1 MRDYEVVYVFDSTLD
16 RSVIDQKL
24 ERFNG
29 LVAGKNGGEITAVEH
44 WGKRQ
49 LAYPIQNHEH
59 GYYVV
64 VQFRAEADRLPEFE
78 RVIQIDDNVLRHLVV
93 LSEGELPS
101 PRSAGD
107 GSDERRSKRRRDEDE
122 DDDDEDDEDEDE

>member
-1 MRDYEVVYVFDSTLD
+1 MRDYEIVYIFDSTLD

-24 ERFNG
+24 ERFNS
-29 LVAGKNGGEITAVEH
+29 LVTGNGGGEVVAVEH

-49 LAYPIQNHEH
+49 LAYPIRKHDN

-64 VQFRAEADRLPEFE
+64 VQFRTGPDSLPEFE
-78 RVIQIDDNVLRHLVV
+78 RAIKLDEEVLRHLVV

-101 PRSAGD
+101 PSSSLAAG
-107 GSDERRSKRRRDEDE
+107 KREDE
-122 DDDDEDDEDEDE
+122 GEEKPRDI